1 MQNLFI
7 LTAFLLITIA
17 LSISVCTVISD
28 IISDKVSSEPK
39 TFITI

>member
-7 LTAFLLITIA
+7 LTAFLLITVA

-28 IISDKVSSEPK
+28 KISSEPK